1 MHANLHSLIEGA
13 ALHYSEG
20 VTKKAQANGRLELP
34 RPGSPASPLG
44 RKLMRLRKE
53 IESSGVRLLSSAGV
67 RRKVLRR
74 RGLA

>member
-1 MHANLHSLIEGA
+1 MNANPYSLIEGA
-13 ALHYSEG
+13 ALRYNQG

-34 RPGSPASPLG
+34 RPGSPPSPLG

-53 IESSGVRLLSSAGV
+53 IESSGVRLLSSAEV
-67 RRKVLRR
+67 RREVLRR